1 MRTRIALVA
10 IVPIALITV
19 SSLAQVASVQPAQA
33 VTTPSSGTASSI
45 TSTIPADQLVGF
57 HNGSGKS
64 LLEPSGLL
72 LDLGTAPAASQVTPT
87 PVPPPAAVPAPPVAA
102 PAPPAPTGPVDTVT
116 PEQRAEW
123 ERVAMCEEGGDWSSD
138 GSRFS
143 GGLGI
148 TRSNWAAYGGDEFAP
163 EGAEA
168 TEDQQIMV
176 AERIQSY
183 PPDQGGCHGW

>member
-33 VTTPSSGTASSI
+33 VTTQSSGTASST
-45 TSTIPADQLVGF
+45 TSTIPAEQLVGF
-57 HNGSGKS
+57 HSVSGKS
-64 LLEPSGLL
+64 LLEPSSPL
-72 LDLGTAPAASQVTPT
+72 LDLAAVQPAPT
-87 PVPPPAAVPAPPVAA
+87 PVAPPVAPPVAA
-102 PAPPAPTGPVDTVT
+102 PVPAAPAGPVDTVT

-123 ERVAMCEEGGDWSSD
+123 EQVAMCEEGGDWSSD

-148 TRSNWAAYGGDEFAP
+148 TRDNWVAYGGEEFAP

-183 PPDQGGCHGW
+183 PPDQDGCHGW

>member
-19 SSLAQVASVQPAQA
+19 SSLTQVASVQSAQA
-33 VTTPSSGTASSI
+33 VTTPSSGTATPI
-45 TSTIPADQLVGF
+45 TSTIPADQLVAY
-57 HNGSGKS
+57 HSTTSSS
-64 LLEPSGLL
+64 LLAPSSKLL
-72 LDLGTAPAASQVTPT
+72 NLNAALPAAPPAPTPVAAPVTPPVVTPT
-87 PVPPPAAVPAPPVAA
+87 PA
-102 PAPPAPTGPVDTVT
+102 APTGPVDTVT

-123 ERVAMCEEGGDWSSD
+123 ERVAMCEEGGDWSSE

-148 TRSNWAAYGGDEFAP
+148 TRANWAAYGGEEFAP
-163 EGAEA
+163 VGAEA

-183 PPDQGGCHGW
+183 PPDQDGCRGW